1 MTSRERVVV
10 IGGTAVVVVALLLAR
25 VALPGLR
32 SWQARESQL
41 QAARIRA
48 AALSGLV
55 ASTSALE
62 AAASDRERALSTQ
75 PRRLLQARSVGLAAN
90 AVQALL
96 QDAADGAGLLVNRVD
111 VDAEPDSTG
120 AITATLNAYGDV
132 HGLAELLRLL
142 EAGPRVALVQRL
154 TVQQNS
160 ALRGAPDVIQVSIG
174 VRAPVILTGDESG
187 SPP

>member
-1 MTSRERVVV
+1 VTARERVVV
-10 IGGTAVVVVALLLAR
+10 ITGAVVVVAAVLLAR
-25 VALPGLR
+25 VLLPGAR
-32 SWQARESQL
+32 AWQARDAQL
-41 QAARIRA
+41 DAARTRAGALQGLVSATASLETGA
-48 AALSGLV
+48 AA
-55 ASTSALE
+55 
-62 AAASDRERALSTQ
+62 RERALSTQ
-75 PRRLLQARSVGLAAN
+75 PRRLVQARSVGLAAN

-96 QDAADGAGLLVNRVD
+96 QEAADGAGLLVNRVD

-142 EAGPRVALVQRL
+142 GSGPRAAVVQRL

-174 VRAPVILTGDESG
+174 VRAPVLITGADDG
-187 SPP
+187 GAP